1 MKIQSFKFGKIK
13 IDGKIY
19 ENDLILSNNSIQ
31 ENWQR
36 KSSHILHSDDLV
48 AILAHE
54 PEHVI
59 IGTGLLG
66 LMKVSVD
73 AKKKLREQNIKLK
86 VLKTK
91 RAIKSYKSLKNKE
104 NVILALHIT
113 C

>member
-1 MKIQSFKFGKIK
+1 MKIQSYKFGELK
-13 IDGKIY
+13 IDGTVY
-19 ENDLILSNNSIQ
+19 ENDLIITEKSIQ

-36 KSSHILHSDDLV
+36 KSSHILHSDDL
-48 AILAHE
+48 ATILAHE

-66 LMKVSVD
+66 LMKVSVE
-73 AKKKLREQNIKLK
+73 AKKKLREQNIKIK

>member
-1 MKIQSFKFGKIK
+1 MKIQSYKFGELK
-13 IDGKIY
+13 IDGTVY
-19 ENDLILSNNSIQ
+19 ENDLIITENSIQ
-31 ENWQR
+31 ENWWR

-54 PEHVI
+54 PTHVI

-66 LMKVSVD
+66 LMKVSVE
-73 AKKKLREQNIKLK
+73 AKKKLREQNIKIK

-91 RAIKSYKSLKNKE
+91 RAIKSYKSLTNKE